1 MLLGGVTSGGI
12 MNTASTPAKSL
23 RERLLLQHQVQG
35 AFLFLASPD
44 VDEIMALAG
53 FGALIVDREHA
64 SSDLSGAL
72 AELRAIRSV
81 SDVPVLVR
89 VCDASQAV
97 IKPLLDAG
105 FDGIVVADVRSAT
118 EARSIVE
125 AAHYPP
131 LGRRGAQFT
140 VSRAASY
147 GGQRDDYVEKAR
159 RETLVVAMI
168 ESREG
173 VDAIGDIAGVDGI
186 DMLFIGPLDLT
197 SGYGCYGDLGSSELR
212 EAIVLAESRI
222 LASGCL
228 LGGAAISAN
237 DLSSMFERG
246 YAFVTAASDTGLL
259 VQASKAAV
267 RP

>member
-1 MLLGGVTSGGI
+1 MKNAIPSS
-12 MNTASTPAKSL
+12 NSL
-23 RERLLLQHQVQG
+23 RERLLAHQQVQG

-64 SSDLSGAL
+64 ASDLSGAL
-72 AELRAIRSV
+72 AEFRAIRAV

-89 VCDASQAV
+89 VGDGAPAV

-105 FDGIVVADVRSAT
+105 FDGIVAADIRSVQQ
-118 EARSIVE
+118 ARQIVE

-131 LGRRGAQFT
+131 IGRRGAQFT
-140 VSRAASY
+140 VSRAADY
-147 GGQRDDYVEKAR
+147 GHQRDTYVEKAR
-159 RETLVVAMI
+159 RETLLVAMI

-173 VDAIGDIAGVDGI
+173 VEAIAEIAGIDGI

-197 SGYGCYGDLGSSELR
+197 SGYGRYGDLGTAELKD
-212 EAIVLAESRI
+212 AIALAEKRI
-222 LASGCL
+222 MASGCL
-228 LGGAAISAN
+228 LGGAAILPEDMPA
-237 DLSSMFERG
+237 MFERG
-246 YAFVTAASDTGLL
+246 YALVTAASDTGLL

>member
-1 MLLGGVTSGGI
+1 MTSAI
-12 MNTASTPAKSL
+12 PLSRSL
-23 RERLLLQHQVQG
+23 RERLLSHEQVQG

-64 SSDLSGAL
+64 ASDLAGAL
-72 AELRAIRSV
+72 AELRAIRAV

-89 VCDASQAV
+89 VGDAAPTA

-105 FDGIVVADVRSAT
+105 FDGIVVADVRSARQ
-118 EARSIVE
+118 AQQIVE

-140 VSRAASY
+140 VSRAAGY
-147 GGQRDDYVEKAR
+147 GQQRDDYVEKAR

-173 VDAIGDIAGVDGI
+173 VDAIAEIAAVAGI

-197 SGYGCYGDLGSSELR
+197 SGYGPYGDLASPEIKD
-212 EAIVLAESRI
+212 AIAQAEQRI
-222 LASGCL
+222 IASGCL
-228 LGGAAISAN
+228 LGGAAIAA
-237 DLSSMFERG
+237 DDVPAMFARG
-246 YAFVTAASDTGLL
+246 YGFVTAASDTGLL
-259 VQASKAAV
+259 VQAAKAAV
-267 RP
+267 RS